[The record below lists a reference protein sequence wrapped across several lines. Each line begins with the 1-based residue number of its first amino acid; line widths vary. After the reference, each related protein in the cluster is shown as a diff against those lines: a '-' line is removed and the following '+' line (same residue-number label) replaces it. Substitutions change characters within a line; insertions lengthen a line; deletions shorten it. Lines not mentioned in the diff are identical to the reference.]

1 MKRLLPV
8 VLLLGAAGAIVWM
21 ARNPGSARP
30 QAAAA
35 PDAAA
40 PMSVPAPEPS
50 GGPVA
55 LQFFRDPKP
64 VPTFTAR
71 DLDGNEVDTA
81 KLKGKVTLVNYWAT
95 WCPPCRAEIPSLIAL
110 QQKYRDQI
118 QIIGVSEDDIPPAQ
132 VKKFTEDN
140 HFNYPVVMNSPA
152 LEKIFT
158 GVAALPTSFVVDR
171 DGRLVQRHV
180 GMLQAGYTEVELRQ
194 LAGLPVN
201 ATVEEIDPM
210 AGMKL
215 DLSNAQLVNIPGVDL
230 SGLAPAVRTAVLQK
244 LNSVQCTC
252 GCELSVA
259 KCRVDDSTCSV
270 SLPMARDIVASFK
283 SSQSN

>member
-8 VLLLGAAGAIVWM
+8 VLLVGAAGAIVWM
-21 ARNPGSARP
+21 ARNPGPSQP
-30 QAAAA
+30 QAAPAA
-35 PDAAA
+35 TATA
-40 PMSVPAPEPS
+40 PMSMPAS
-50 GGPVA
+50 DSTAGPVA

-71 DLDGNEVDTA
+71 DLDGNELDSATY
-81 KLKGKVTLVNYWAT
+81 KGKVTLVNYWAT

-110 QQKYRDQI
+110 QQKYGAQI

-158 GVAALPTSFVVDR
+158 GVAALPTSFIVDR

-180 GMLQAGYTEVELRQ
+180 GMLQADYTEAELRH
-194 LAGLPVN
+194 LAGLPVD

-215 DLSNAQLVNIPGVDL
+215 DLSNAQLVSIPGVDL
-230 SGLAPAVRTAVLQK
+230 SGLAPAVRSAALEK

-270 SLPMARDIVASFK
+270 SLPMARDILATFK
-283 SSQSN
+283 SNPSN